1 MPAVISVGTA
11 LPEHVLDQKD
21 IKQFARDIYG
31 EVYRGDLDRLI
42 AVYDNAEIDRRHF
55 CVPIGWFGK
64 HRAFA
69 EKNDLYMNNA
79 LDLATI
85 AIERALDAAGLSHG
99 DIDYLLFVS
108 TTGLS
113 TPSIDARLI
122 HRLPFRRDIKR
133 LPIWG
138 LGCAGG
144 ASSLARAMDIARAEP
159 SARVLVVVVE
169 LCGLTFMRNDLS
181 KAALIATSLFGD
193 GAAAVVVAG
202 ERAEVNARPES
213 PRLVAS
219 RTTTMEDSLGVMGW
233 EFTDLGF
240 KIVMSRDIP
249 TIVRTFMR
257 ESIET
262 FLEEQGLGRDAIA
275 HYIAHPGGA
284 RVIEAYRES
293 LGLSDDALRH
303 TRAVL
308 RDCGNISACSV
319 LFVLE
324 RFMRERAVRDDEER
338 REETEYGVLCALG
351 PGFSSEVVLMR
362 WGVDSRSDSFTM
374 DRLS

>member
-11 LPEHVLDQKD
+11 LPEHVLEQKD
-21 IKQFARDIYG
+21 IKQFARDVYG
-31 EVYRGDLDRLI
+31 EVFRGDIDRLV

-55 CVPIGWFGK
+55 CVPMEWFGQSWT
-64 HRAFA
+64 FA
-69 EKNDLYMNNA
+69 EKNELYMRNA
-79 LDLATI
+79 LDLAST
-85 AIERALDAAGLSHG
+85 AIERALGGAGLSHR
-99 DIDYLLFVS
+99 DVDYLLFVS

-113 TPSIDARLI
+113 TPSLDARLI
-122 HRLPFRRDIKR
+122 HHLPFRRDIKR

-159 SARVLVVVVE
+159 GTRILVVVVE

-202 ERAEVNARPES
+202 ERATVPDRSKS

-219 RTTTMEDSLGVMGW
+219 QTMTMDDSLGVMGW
-233 EFTDLGF
+233 EFTDIGF
-240 KIVMSRDIP
+240 RIVMSRDIP

-257 ESIET
+257 ESIGT
-262 FLEEQGLGRDAIA
+262 FLEAQGLGRDGRIA

-293 LGLSDDALRH
+293 LGLQETELRH

-324 RFMRERAVRDDEER
+324 RFMREIAARDGLER
-338 REETEYGVLCALG
+338 KDGPEYGMLCALG
-351 PGFSSEVVLMR
+351 PGFSSELLLLR
-362 WGVDSRSDSFTM
+362 WGVEETVDPGS
-374 DRLS
+374 LG